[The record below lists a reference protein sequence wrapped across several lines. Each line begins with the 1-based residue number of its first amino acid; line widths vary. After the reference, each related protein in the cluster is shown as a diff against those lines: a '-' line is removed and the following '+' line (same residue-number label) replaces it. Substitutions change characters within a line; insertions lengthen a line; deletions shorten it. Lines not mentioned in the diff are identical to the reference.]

1 MRLADE
7 LHEIVARPEPR
18 IDLEEVL
25 DAVAVVGVEMAP
37 LLEHGAEPD
46 GGRAEV
52 AQVVELRGDA
62 GDGAALPAAAP
73 GPRPPVPAPSLIR
86 WVRPAG
92 PPRGCCGRAADA

>member
-25 DAVAVVGVEMAP
+25 DAVAVVGVEMAA

-73 GPRPPVPAPSLIR
+73 GPRPAVPAPS
-86 WVRPAG
+86 
-92 PPRGCCGRAADA
+92 